1 MFLSSE
7 SRPHWLQLSAL
18 AFPEQ
23 EDQVKTKSL
32 WPDVSTCLHRAWE
45 IGCKFPLD
53 LVAVL

>member
-23 EDQVKTKSL
+23 EDQMKTKSL